1 MKINKKHLIK
11 YSLEFLVI
19 VLGISVSFYFSELTK
34 KNDLKILSISIQ
46 QNLLNEVNEIEKY
59 IREREKAFSSATK
72 TITAL
77 QNKKTNLDSLRLLNQ
92 VPGNLFNIRGFSPP
106 NAIYNSLVSDGNLV
120 LIKSSEIKEE
130 LSKMHNQHFY
140 HIKSNIEDE
149 NIARKK
155 IVDYFQFKYPT
166 FFLEGQFSKQNEN
179 YLIEIKKIINSELTL
194 QSFIHEKKV
203 AMILKNFGLKGY
215 NIALIKVKKLLSKNL
230 LQLKS

>member
-1 MKINKKHLIK
+1 MKINKKYLIK

-59 IREREKAFSSATK
+59 IREREKAFFSATK

-92 VPGNLFNIRGFSPP
+92 VPGTLFNLRGFSPP
-106 NAIYNSLVSDGNLV
+106 NSIYNSLVSDGNLV

-140 HIKSNIEDE
+140 HIKSNVEDE

-155 IVDYFQFKYPT
+155 IVDYFQFNYPT

-194 QSFIHEKKV
+194 QSFLHEKKV
-203 AMILKNFGLKGY
+203 AMLLKNFGLKGY
-215 NIALIKVKKLLSKNL
+215 NNALIKVKKLLSENL